1 MLHDL
6 TLSIDM
12 HDPVVGKANMDQ
24 HSFMS
29 AGHIGTHLDTYLQT
43 PIPPE
48 FCVRNGKVYDA
59 TAFGSADV
67 DLSVLDGQPVEA
79 GDFAIFHTGFLEKH
93 PYGTREYF
101 KDHPQLSWALIDHLI
116 QRGVS
121 FIGIDAAGV
130 RRGDEHG
137 VADRRAEEGGVYII
151 ENLAN
156 IGGLARA
163 AQAGSF
169 RVFTG
174 WTGLRGFSGLSCRVI
189 ADLGGTL

>member
-12 HDPVVGKANMDQ
+12 NDPVVGKANMDQ

-29 AGHIGTHLDTYLQT
+29 AGHIGTHLDTYLQST
-43 PIPPE
+43 IPPE
-48 FCVRNGKVYDA
+48 FCVRKGKVYDA
-59 TAFGSADV
+59 TAFAGRDV
-67 DLSVLDGQPVEA
+67 DLSVLDRQPPEA
-79 GDFAIFHTGFLEKH
+79 GDFAIFHTGFLEKYS
-93 PYGTREYF
+93 YGTREYF
-101 KDHPQLSWALIDHLI
+101 KDHPQLSWELIDHLI
-116 QRGVS
+116 EKGVS

-156 IGGLARA
+156 IGRLAHSA
-163 AQAGSF
+163 KEGDF
-169 RVFTG
+169 KVFTG

-189 ADLGGTL
+189 ADFGRYV

>member
-1 MLHDL
+1 MLYDL

-12 HDPVVGKANMDQ
+12 NDPVVGKANMDQ

-29 AGHIGTHLDTYLQT
+29 AGHIGTHLDTYLQS

-48 FCVRNGKVYDA
+48 FCVRQGKVYDA
-59 TAFGSADV
+59 TRFAGRDV
-67 DLSVLDGQPVEA
+67 DLSVLEGQPAEA

-93 PYGTREYF
+93 RYGTREYF
-101 KDHPQLSWALIDHLI
+101 KDHPQLSWELIDHLI
-116 QRGVS
+116 GAGVS
-121 FIGIDAAGV
+121 FLGIDAAGV

-151 ENLAN
+151 ENLNN
-156 IGGLARA
+156 IGELARA
-163 AQAGSF
+163 AQDGDF
-169 RVFTG
+169 RIFTG

-189 ADLGGTL
+189 ADFGRYV